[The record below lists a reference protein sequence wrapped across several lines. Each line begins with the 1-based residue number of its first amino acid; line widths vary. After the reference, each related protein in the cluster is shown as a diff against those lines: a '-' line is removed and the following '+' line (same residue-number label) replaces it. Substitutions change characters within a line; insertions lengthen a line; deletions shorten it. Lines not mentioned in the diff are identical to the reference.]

1 MPFLQI
7 KCSDSDL
14 IAAEVSKKDSSWVFL
29 QSRCGHSRHLNHRV
43 LTVGCAGAWCAGSHR
58 GLVPSEHPGVTL
70 NCNTLGTAA
79 KAAVVGGSTQTL
91 RAPFSWALTCCWLS
105 QRAPCSPQGTA
116 SLGWS
121 TLRLARLQGVT
132 KFQAHLKYATF
143 DPQPQSS
150 VMMRGSYCEW
160 EGRR

>member
-1 MPFLQI
+1 MQWQWPH
-7 KCSDSDL
+7 
-14 IAAEVSKKDSSWVFL
+14 SSWGFQEGQL
-29 QSRCGHSRHLNHRV
+29 LSFPAEPLRPFKAFKTTGL

-132 KFQAHLKYATF
+132 KFRAHLKYATF

-150 VMMRGSYCEW
+150 VMMHGSYCEW
-160 EGRR
+160 EGGR